1 MAENKQVWGEE
12 GKKAQEK
19 SLGNDGK
26 VFYFDCGD
34 YFTRIAICQN
44 WLNYT
49 ICVCSLWYFN
59 YTSINFGKIYLYI
72 SSNTHGVNKFYSN

>member
-49 ICVCSLWYFN
+49 I
-59 YTSINFGKIYLYI
+59 
-72 SSNTHGVNKFYSN
+72 